1 MKTQHFFYSLL
12 VLAICFTACKKD
24 KEGPEIPTPV
34 AVTGVTLN
42 YEELTLVSG
51 DTITLIAT
59 VKPDDADNKSVIWTS
74 GNPEVATVND
84 NGFVTAL
91 SEGIATIV
99 VTAVDG
105 NISANCKVKVSRH
118 EISVTDITLNHEAL
132 TLAPKDTITLIAT
145 VQPDDADNKNVTWT
159 SSNPAMATVNN
170 DGLVTAIANGEAI
183 ITAST
188 QDGSKKTTCIVN
200 VDYRNKWIGDW
211 DFTTID
217 YNQYCYYED
226 SLVIIQNTDTIY
238 FIGTIEKCGTD
249 KLKIIF
255 KSKAT
260 EPNLGAYYWPI
271 KVNGLIYPV
280 VDISG
285 YLTYPEFLYMF
296 SGSFSDSKINITYSG
311 HSSPGLCAYESH
323 RIQGIKINK

>member
-1 MKTQHFFYSLL
+1 MKTQHFIYCIA
-12 VLAICFTACKKD
+12 VVAVCFTACKKD
-24 KEGPEIPTPV
+24 EKTTPV
-34 AVTGVTLN
+34 TGITLN
-42 YEELTLVSG
+42 KNELALMPG
-51 DTITLIAT
+51 DTATLIAT
-59 VKPDDADNKSVIWTS
+59 IKPDNADTKTVIWTS
-74 GNPEVATVND
+74 SNLAVATVDD
-84 NGFVTAL
+84 NGLVTA
-91 SEGIATIV
+91 IATGETTI
-99 VTAVDG
+99 TIHTQDG
-105 NISANCKVKVSRH
+105 NKTATCTVTVGIP
-118 EISVTDITLNHEAL
+118 VTDITLNHEAL

-200 VDYRNKWIGDW
+200 VDYRNKWVGDW